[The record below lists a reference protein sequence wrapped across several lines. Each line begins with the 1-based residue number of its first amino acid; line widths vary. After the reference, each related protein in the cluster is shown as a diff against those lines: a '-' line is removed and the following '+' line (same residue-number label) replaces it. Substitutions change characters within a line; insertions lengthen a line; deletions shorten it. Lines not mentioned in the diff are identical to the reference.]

1 MCSDHNRLKYRRETN
16 PDQSTWQGRPS
27 HRNRGSKNK
36 GEDSGGGKDPDGDP
50 DPAPTP
56 TPTPEER

>member
-16 PDQSTWQGRPS
+16 PEASIWQGRPS
-27 HRNRGSKNK
+27 HRIRNNNK
-36 GEDSGGGKDPDGDP
+36 DKGGGKDPDGDP

-56 TPTPEER
+56 TPTLEKR